1 MDSGTI
7 IAVGVAII
15 GIIAA
20 GAFTFLGHLLT
31 IRSQENKVIY
41 PNEGYIPSQE
51 SNQTEGITADPFNP
65 ELSAASPGL
74 ENPATDGGFANL
86 DEEVKKEMERRYP
99 GIIKKM
105 AHITNNFDPDFNADK
120 DRSMDS

>member
-7 IAVGVAII
+7 IAVGVAFI

-41 PNEGYIPSQE
+41 PNESYIPSQE

-65 ELSAASPGL
+65 ELSTVPPSS
-74 ENPATDGGFANL
+74 ENLPADGGFADL

-99 GIIKKM
+99 GITKKM
-105 AHITNNFDPDFNADK
+105 AHITNNFDPDLNADR

>member
-7 IAVGVAII
+7 IALGVAII

-20 GAFTFLGHLLT
+20 GAFTFLGHVLT
-31 IRSQENKVIY
+31 IRSQENKIIY
-41 PNEGYIPSQE
+41 PSESYIPSQE
-51 SNQTEGITADPFNP
+51 LNQSLAEDSFNP
-65 ELSAASPGL
+65 ELSN
-74 ENPATDGGFANL
+74 NPLADGGFTDF

-99 GIIKKM
+99 GITEKM
-105 AHITNNFDPDFNADK
+105 AHITNNFDPDQNADR